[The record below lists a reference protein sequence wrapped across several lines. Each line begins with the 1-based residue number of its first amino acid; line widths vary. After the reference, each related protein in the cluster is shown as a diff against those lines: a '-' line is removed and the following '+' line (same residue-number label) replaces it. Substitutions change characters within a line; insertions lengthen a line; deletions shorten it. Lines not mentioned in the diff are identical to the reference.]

1 VDKEFFEGCLDYEV
15 WANNQWL
22 NTLVRFQDRKRATE
36 IMQHIVGC
44 YGGWITKMDNW
55 ENRKD
60 SDIDVEKDMPDL
72 LRRWRRVLR
81 ENSLD
86 TAYDFQSRTGKD
98 RRILLWEV
106 LHHVLN
112 HGTYHRG
119 QLRGLAEAEGMV
131 DFPETDI
138 SSFYVLRRAGEFD

>member
-1 VDKEFFEGCLDYEV
+1 MDKEFFEGCLDYEA
-15 WANNQWL
+15 WANEQWM
-22 NTLVRFQDRKRATE
+22 NTLVRFEDRKRATA

-44 YGGWITKMDNW
+44 YGGWITKMDDWTNPDD
-55 ENRKD
+55 E
-60 SDIDVEKDMPDL
+60 DIDLERDMPDL

-86 TAYDFQSRTGKD
+86 TPYDFQSRSGKD
-98 RRILLWEV
+98 RQILLSEV

-138 SSFYVLRRAGEFD
+138 ASFYVLRRAGELN